1 VTRIRWVV
9 LGLVGVA
16 AVIALILVSGGDGGG
31 GGIPGY

>member
-1 VTRIRWVV
+1 MTRIRWVV

-16 AVIALILVSGGDGGG
+16 AVIALILLSGGDGGG

>member
-16 AVIALILVSGGDGGG
+16 AVIALILLSGGDGGG

>member
-1 VTRIRWVV
+1 MTRIRWVV